1 MWMGRQRLIQ
11 PRQSHQNWAVVGRA
25 LRGWAGT
32 GVCAL
37 MEGDTGLLL
46 FHHHLVSRQQRHRH
60 QSLLQARRRHQR
72 EGPEQTETPHWQLRT
87 RHFTHSIALNTS
99 HGKQSHRD
107 AECPSFPMNVRS
119 RAWKDSWRHYPQRKM
134 PCPAPPSFPP
144 HVSLTIQVA
153 QKVPSP
159 LGSSGSPPVL
169 ESPYPSLNPS
179 CLHLTITKPGPTC

>member
-32 GVCAL
+32 GVCVL

-107 AECPSFPMNVRS
+107 AECPSFPMNVRTGHG
-119 RAWKDSWRHYPQRKM
+119 RTAGGTIPRGR
-134 PCPAPPSFPP
+134 CPALHPLPFLLMS
-144 HVSLTIQVA
+144 
-153 QKVPSP
+153 PSP
-159 LGSSGSPPVL
+159 SRWLRR
-169 ESPYPSLNPS
+169 Y
-179 CLHLTITKPGPTC
+179 HLLWAPQAAPQSWSHRILP